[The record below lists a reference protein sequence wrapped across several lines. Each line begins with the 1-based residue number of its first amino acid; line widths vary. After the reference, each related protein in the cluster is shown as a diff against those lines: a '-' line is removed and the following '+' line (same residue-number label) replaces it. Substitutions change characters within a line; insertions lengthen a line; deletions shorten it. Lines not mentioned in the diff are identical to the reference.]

1 MNFIYIQA
9 GALTA
14 VDSDEIDSVRA
25 LQFASGSFSAGSLLP
40 IFPYQFYSGNRF
52 SKEDEQSL
60 YLSNTFVLPLKAN
73 KL

>member
-25 LQFASGSFSAGSLLP
+25 LQFASVSFQQAHS
-40 IFPYQFYSGNRF
+40 YQFSHINFIAAIDSPKKMSSRF
-52 SKEDEQSL
+52 IFRTHS
-60 YLSNTFVLPLKAN
+60 FCR
-73 KL
+73 